1 MNPLRWFV
9 ERMFDLVWPEEEGDP
24 PVTFR
29 QKVVS
34 IVVIILII
42 LFAVLVSR

>member
-9 ERMFDLVWPEEEGDP
+9 ERMFDLVWPPEEGDP

-34 IVVIILII
+34 IAVIILII
-42 LFAVLVSR
+42 LFAALILR